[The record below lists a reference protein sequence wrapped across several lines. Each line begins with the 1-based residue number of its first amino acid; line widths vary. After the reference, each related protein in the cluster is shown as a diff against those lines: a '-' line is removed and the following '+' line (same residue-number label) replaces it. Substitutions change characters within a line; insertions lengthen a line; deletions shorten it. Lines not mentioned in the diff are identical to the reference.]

1 MKGGRYYFFGQ
12 KVKCVFYTWLE
23 IAPPAEMCILPT
35 NGWKVGN
42 ISTKL
47 SAAILKPGVRSVEVH
62 ACMHEKCPL
71 PDDPPRPR

>member
-1 MKGGRYYFFGQ
+1 MESIPWVRCASGNA
-12 KVKCVFYTWLE
+12 FYTWLE
-23 IAPPAEMCILPT
+23 IAPPDEMCILPT